1 LVRNPR
7 SVLRTLSAFLEH
19 DLDYDRILENRV
31 GAVAKPNSSFR
42 RTGEGNFNPI
52 ARWKQQLT
60 PEQLTRIEG
69 LVGSTLAELG
79 YELATTGLDECNPLY
94 RAWNRQLYR
103 RFFELKLQSKKNSLL
118 RALRKPLT
126 SKDVDE
132 VILVDESAAERMRVA
147 ARTRANRDLG
157 EEASIMGRMAGQP

>member
-1 LVRNPR
+1 VRDPR

-42 RTGEGNFNPI
+42 RSGEGNFNPI

-69 LVGSTLAELG
+69 LVGSTLVELG
-79 YELATTGLDECNPLY
+79 YELATTGHSECNPLY

-103 RFFELKLQSKKNSLL
+103 KFFELKLQSKKNSVL
-118 RALRKPLT
+118 RALRPLT

-132 VILVDESAAERMRVA
+132 VVLVDESAAERMRIA
-147 ARTRANRDLG
+147 ARTRADCDSA
-157 EEASIMGRMAGQP
+157 EERSIVGRMAGQP